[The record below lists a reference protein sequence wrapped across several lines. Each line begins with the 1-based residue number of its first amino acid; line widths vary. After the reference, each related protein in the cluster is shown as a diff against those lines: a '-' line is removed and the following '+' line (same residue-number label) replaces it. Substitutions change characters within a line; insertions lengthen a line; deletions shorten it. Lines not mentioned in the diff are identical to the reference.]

1 MFPIPSRKLSNQQND
16 SEYQMPG
23 RNSLNASEAV
33 TDIPKLIWEWK
44 TKIEKNNQTYK
55 KI

>member
-1 MFPIPSRKLSNQQND
+1 MKTC
-16 SEYQMPG
+16 
-23 RNSLNASEAV
+23 EAV

-44 TKIEKNNQTYK
+44 TKITKNDQIYK